1 MVFRSTCLSLQHAH
15 RRTLNIYI
23 EYLNNQHPGTM
34 TIFTTI
40 MVFQKV
46 LLTFYMD
53 KSHRGAAHGDSLLSD
68 PPGNVMR
75 APLLDSKDQDEERE
89 IRIERENVTL
99 GVGVRKSQN
108 RSKSQAEEEILMEEN
123 EDQIIIK
130 REDGVKLVI
139 DN

>member
-1 MVFRSTCLSLQHAH
+1 
-15 RRTLNIYI
+15 
-23 EYLNNQHPGTM
+23 
-34 TIFTTI
+34 
-40 MVFQKV
+40 
-46 LLTFYMD
+46 MD

-75 APLLDSKDQDEERE
+75 APLIDSKDQDEERE

-108 RSKSQAEEEILMEEN
+108 RTKSQAEEEILMEEN

-139 DN
+139 DNWCIVVLFITIRK

>member
-1 MVFRSTCLSLQHAH
+1 
-15 RRTLNIYI
+15 
-23 EYLNNQHPGTM
+23 M
-34 TIFTTI
+34 TIFTAI
-40 MVFQKV
+40 MVLQKI
-46 LLTFYMD
+46 LLSLYMD
-53 KSHRGAAHGDSLLSD
+53 KPHHGAGGDSLLSD

-75 APLLDSKDQDEERE
+75 APLLDSKEQDEEKQ

-99 GVGVRKSQN
+99 GLGVRKSQN
-108 RSKSQAEEEILMEEN
+108 RTKSQAEEEILMEEN

>member
-1 MVFRSTCLSLQHAH
+1 MG
-15 RRTLNIYI
+15 
-23 EYLNNQHPGTM
+23 EG
-34 TIFTTI
+34 
-40 MVFQKV
+40 
-46 LLTFYMD
+46 
-53 KSHRGAAHGDSLLSD
+53 
-68 PPGNVMR
+68 
-75 APLLDSKDQDEERE
+75 
-89 IRIERENVTL
+89 L

>member
-1 MVFRSTCLSLQHAH
+1 MTVFTA
-15 RRTLNIYI
+15 
-23 EYLNNQHPGTM
+23 
-34 TIFTTI
+34 I
-40 MVFQKV
+40 MVLQKI
-46 LLTFYMD
+46 LLTLYMD
-53 KSHRGAAHGDSLLSD
+53 KPHHDHDSLLSD

-75 APLLDSKDQDEERE
+75 APLLDSKEQDEEKQ